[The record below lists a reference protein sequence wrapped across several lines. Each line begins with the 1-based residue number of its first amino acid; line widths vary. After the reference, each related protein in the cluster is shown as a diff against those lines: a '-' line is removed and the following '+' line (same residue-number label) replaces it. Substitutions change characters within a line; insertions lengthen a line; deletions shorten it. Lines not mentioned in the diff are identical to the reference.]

1 MGCLVINWSY
11 IEACELLYSLVYEI
25 TQIVCFTEY
34 ASHCYA
40 DNVLQEGFEMDLILI
55 VIILIVI
62 NILETVWLRLR
73 HSNQAARTSR
83 VAASI
88 IGIIAGF
95 IGVEHGFYEIIQL
108 DKALNGIIFDSIS
121 GKSFSNLPISQWS
134 GWPAMTFIPN
144 FLITGIFAI
153 LVSLLVMAW
162 AALFVQRK
170 NGSRNLIL
178 LSILMLLVGGG
189 FIPPLFGIIAGVIS
203 TNRKSKQGVM
213 S

>member
-1 MGCLVINWSY
+1 M
-11 IEACELLYSLVYEI
+11 
-25 TQIVCFTEY
+25 
-34 ASHCYA
+34 
-40 DNVLQEGFEMDLILI
+40 VLIFI
-55 VIILIVI
+55 VIILIAA

-95 IGVEHGFYEIIQL
+95 LGADHGYYEILQR
-108 DKALNGIIFDSIS
+108 DKALNGILFDAIS
-121 GKSFSNLPISQWS
+121 GTSFSNLPTSQWT
-134 GWPAMTFIPN
+134 GEPAMTFIPN

-153 LVSLLVMAW
+153 LVSLVVMAW
-162 AALFVQRK
+162 AALFVQQK
-170 NGSRNLIL
+170 NGGLTLIL

-189 FIPPLFGIIAGVIS
+189 FLPPLFGIIAGVIGRY
-203 TNRKSKQGVM
+203 RKSKQEVL

>member
-1 MGCLVINWSY
+1 M
-11 IEACELLYSLVYEI
+11 
-25 TQIVCFTEY
+25 
-34 ASHCYA
+34 
-40 DNVLQEGFEMDLILI
+40 VLIFI
-55 VIILIVI
+55 VIILIAA

-95 IGVEHGFYEIIQL
+95 IGAEHGYYEILQR
-108 DKALNGIIFDSIS
+108 DRALNGILFDAIS
-121 GKSFSNLPISQWS
+121 GTSFSNLPTSQWT
-134 GWPAMTFIPN
+134 GWPAMTFIQN
-144 FLITGIFAI
+144 FLITGILAI
-153 LVSLLVMAW
+153 LVSLVVMAW
-162 AALFVQRK
+162 AAMFVQRK
-170 NGSRNLIL
+170 NGGLTLIL

-203 TNRKSKQGVM
+203 EYRKSKQGVL

>member
-1 MGCLVINWSY
+1 M
-11 IEACELLYSLVYEI
+11 
-25 TQIVCFTEY
+25 
-34 ASHCYA
+34 
-40 DNVLQEGFEMDLILI
+40 VLIFI
-55 VIILIVI
+55 VIILIAI

-73 HSNQAARTSR
+73 HRNQAARTSR

-95 IGVEHGFYEIIQL
+95 IGAEHGYSEILQR
-108 DKALNGIIFDSIS
+108 DKTMNGILFDAIS
-121 GKSFSNLPISQWS
+121 GTSFSNLPTSQWA
-134 GWPAMTFIPN
+134 GWPAMTLIQN

-153 LVSLLVMAW
+153 LVSLVVMAW

-170 NGSRNLIL
+170 FGGPTLIL

-203 TNRKSKQGVM
+203 TYGKSKQGVIRDQF
-213 S
+213 SIGIQ

>member
-1 MGCLVINWSY
+1 MV
-11 IEACELLYSLVYEI
+11 
-25 TQIVCFTEY
+25 
-34 ASHCYA
+34 
-40 DNVLQEGFEMDLILI
+40 LILI
-55 VIILIVI
+55 VIILIAV

-95 IGVEHGFYEIIQL
+95 IGAEHGYYEVLQR
-108 DKALNGIIFDSIS
+108 DKPLNGTLFDAVS
-121 GKSFSNLPISQWS
+121 GTSLSNLPTSQWT
-134 GWPAMTFIPN
+134 GWPAMTLVQN

-153 LVSLLVMAW
+153 LVSLVVMAW
-162 AALFVQRK
+162 SAMFIQRK
-170 NGSRNLIL
+170 NGGLTLIL

-189 FIPPLFGIIAGVIS
+189 FIPPLFGIIAGVIGMD
-203 TNRKSKQGVM
+203 RKNKQGVM